1 VDAGLGGSSRSYPAP
16 LTLERIHL
24 AGNGTKARRI
34 VRHGLT
40 HGLVDG
46 FLQGWPEISGQ
57 LPQNLIRPEL
67 SGFVEEALVKHR
79 RFTG

>member
-1 VDAGLGGSSRSYPAP
+1 VDGRRGGSSQSYPAP

-24 AGNGTKARRI
+24 AGNGIKARRI

-46 FLQGWPEISGQ
+46 FLQGWPQISGQ
-57 LPQNLIRPEL
+57 LLQDIIRPEL
-67 SGFVEEALVKHR
+67 SGFVKEALMKHR